1 MAKKIIENRDKPII
15 MTCQIIQNLS
25 PFWISGVW
33 YVIIAIPSTIIWD
46 KKAKIIVKIILN
58 GNKKYLKHR
67 IWITTATRLW
77 VTVSKFVNKMVNF
90 DIFIKLNKIL
100 KIF

>member
-25 PFWISGVW
+25 PFWTSGVW
-33 YVIIAIPSTIIWD
+33 YVIIAIPSTIMCD

-77 VTVSKFVNKMVNF
+77 VTVSKIVIKMDSF
-90 DIFIKLNKIL
+90 DIFMKLNKIL